1 MGQSNTIINKDITTT
16 KVEKKKIELDIKATK
31 KQYNESFQRFT
42 NNEKET
48 RQLQSQIQ
56 ELTTMTSGVIKMT
69 NELTSELAK
78 LDHSLTNYKED

>member
-1 MGQSNTIINKDITTT
+1 MRK
-16 KVEKKKIELDIKATK
+16 
-31 KQYNESFQRFT
+31 RFNDAYQGWT
-42 NNEKET
+42 SADKET

-78 LDHSLTNYKED
+78 LEASLNNYKED